1 MQEGNKRITRRTL
14 LQAGAAAALSGC
26 GGPGGR
32 QRIEASPAQRAG
44 RRTGTSSVALLTVE
58 SYEQDIATP
67 LRKLLEQMPLP
78 NLTGKTVLIKPNMVE
93 FRPGI
98 PITTNPAVVAAAAR
112 VADALGAARVIVGEG
127 PGHYRDTE
135 FLLQASGIGP
145 ELKRLGLPFVDLN
158 LDELEKVENRHG
170 FTRVDHFYLPA
181 TVVRADLVVSL
192 PKLKTHHWVG
202 VTASMKNFFGVVPG
216 RRYGWPKNLL
226 HWEGIERSIIDLVRL
241 MPPSLAIVDAVVAME
256 GDGPVNGTPVDS
268 GFVAAGADLAA
279 VDATCAR
286 AMGLDPARFAYLELA
301 GQVVGNIAPAQIEV
315 IGTELAR
322 LTRTFKLP
330 ETFSN
335 PEVLARA
342 GSGGS

>member
-1 MQEGNKRITRRTL
+1 MQEGNNKITRRTL
-14 LQAGAAAALSGC
+14 LQLGAAAALSGC
-26 GGPGGR
+26 SGPGRGA
-32 QRIEASPAQRAG
+32 RIEVSPAQRAG
-44 RRTGTSSVALLTVE
+44 RHTGTSRVALLEVG

-67 LRKLLEQMPLP
+67 LLTLLEQMPLP
-78 NLTGKTVLIKPNMVE
+78 NLKGKTVLLKPNMVE

-98 PITTNPAVVAAAAR
+98 PITTNPALLAAAAR
-112 VADALGAARVIVGEG
+112 VADALGAAKVIVGEG

-135 FLLQASGIGP
+135 FLLEASGIGP
-145 ELKRLGLPFVDLN
+145 ELKKLGLPFVDLN
-158 LDELEKVENRHG
+158 LDQLEKVENRHG
-170 FTRVDHFYLPA
+170 FTRLDHFYLPA
-181 TVVRADLVVSL
+181 TVVQADVVVSL

-226 HWEGIERSIIDLVRL
+226 HWEGIDRSIIDLVRL

-256 GDGPVNGTPVDS
+256 GDGPVNGTPVHS

-279 VDATCAR
+279 VDATVTR

-301 GQVVGNIAPAQIEV
+301 GQVVGNIDSNQIQV
-315 IGTELAR
+315 IGTDLAR
-322 LTRTFKLP
+322 LTQPFRLP

-335 PEVLARA
+335 PAVLARA